1 LNSKLIIKASI
12 IQACILSVYNIQQTW
27 TWGEIKMKFKDI
39 PEDVLLHHFKALYYG
54 PKAIIV
60 KQVKK
65 PTFESDDETLKL
77 NKKFDS
83 ASVRVNLVPTPFTRK
98 SKGGEGASKEENEAV
113 QKSRAEIIKMKIV
126 KIMKTNQG
134 KNVKMNDICSQVKDM
149 CSKFFIAQP
158 AAVRREI
165 EWLIQNAYMKRDE
178 KIRSEFTY
186 MA

>member
-27 TWGEIKMKFKDI
+27 TWGEIKMKFKEI

-54 PKAIIV
+54 NKAIIV

-65 PTFESDDETLKL
+65 PAFESDDETLKL
-77 NKKFDS
+77 NKNFDS
-83 ASVRVNLVPTPFTRK
+83 ASVRVNLVPAPFTKK
-98 SKGGEGASKEENEAV
+98 SKGGEGASREENEAV
-113 QKSRAEIIKMKIV
+113 QKSRGEIIKMKIV

-149 CSKFFIAQP
+149 SSNFFIAQP
-158 AAVRREI
+158 VAVKREI
-165 EWLIQNAYMKRDE
+165 EWLIQNSYMKRDE
-178 KIRSEFTY
+178 KIRNEFTY